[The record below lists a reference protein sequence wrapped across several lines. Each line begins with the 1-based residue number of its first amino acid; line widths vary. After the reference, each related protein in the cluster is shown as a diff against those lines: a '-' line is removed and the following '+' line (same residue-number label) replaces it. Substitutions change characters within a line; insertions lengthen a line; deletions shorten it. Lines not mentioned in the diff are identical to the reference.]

1 VSAVVAH
8 LISFS
13 PLDSLRKVMARA
25 TNAEQDSTVAVLNIL
40 NQSGGP
46 STKTPNKRKRTTHPV
61 PGPVGRPR
69 KRTKISD
76 EGNAATSG
84 AIIMPASAVAE
95 NLQDTGQTSELSS
108 TTKLRNPKSS
118 ASARP
123 RGSKSTAADTD
134 MYAVPNSPNSAS
146 PAINRRAS
154 GKGIEFSLE
163 HSAFDSLLSS
173 KKGAENVA
181 KPPSQRTRSK
191 SKNNAAERQNSPS
204 RSGGGVRAMRKLHP
218 QPAVGDS
225 IRDDQLEVADE
236 RIQPSRASKR
246 LQQRTLDP
254 GPLAREGSTNEI
266 DNLGCPSLLTTSR
279 TRDKLTNVA
288 HQSTRAPA
296 TRRRVVSRKPQTSL
310 RNTGDYQSDD
320 GEEDEDFEAPED
332 RMEELGTGRDK
343 KASPDREA
351 GMGEETVEKDCQPE
365 PRSGDLQ
372 AIDTEERGCSAR
384 TQVTDGQQ
392 PDPPRRQGRFER
404 AAELYD
410 CGDHWARVWDAAK
423 ENQDRSDPETRT
435 VRELVEAM
443 QEFKDGLRRTAN
455 VIPDDEGEEEEGSMR
470 ELDESELD
478 KIATAIG
485 NLKKDPSRTGENEER
500 LRRDIY
506 FHAIPR
512 AVKLVRSILIVRFT
526 HGGLTMAALEE
537 LITVLKAARRLCE
550 RVYHWKPT
558 LHLANLVKSRTN
570 LDIKLS
576 LKPIEDAYK
585 GALSDLRAAKHH
597 AKAKIRE
604 KVFAERQTRLWKT
617 HEQAIIDN
625 RQKMADWARKHD
637 MAGRQGREMMR
648 SRQRARDSHA
658 SSQSDQEAYD
668 VDDLDSPGSTP
679 LTSNGFAREGTEEI
693 PGPTKRIW
701 HKEETFAL
709 LLLLQKYRGPDRYE
723 RIQETISEIARDFRK
738 LGPDKFLR
746 MTDSEVFTID
756 LGSVGDVLDDLGN
769 MEVADIQ
776 QQAKYLKASHA
787 RKIDDDIQATGES
800 EKWTWLSS
808 V

>member
-1 VSAVVAH
+1 M
-8 LISFS
+8 ISFS
-13 PLDSLRKVMARA
+13 PLNSLRKFMARA

-40 NQSGGP
+40 NQSGGL
-46 STKTPNKRKRTTHPV
+46 STKTPSKRKRTTHPV

-84 AIIMPASAVAE
+84 AIVMPVPAVAE
-95 NLQDTGQTSELSS
+95 NLQERGQTSKLSS
-108 TTKLRNPKSS
+108 ATKLRNPKSS
-118 ASARP
+118 AFARP
-123 RGSKSTAADTD
+123 RGSKSTAAGTD

-154 GKGIEFSLE
+154 GNGIEFSLE

-181 KPPSQRTRSK
+181 KPPSQRTRSR
-191 SKNNAAERQNSPS
+191 SKKTNAAEGQNSPS

-236 RIQPSRASKR
+236 RTQPPRASKR
-246 LQQRTLDP
+246 LQQRTLDS
-254 GPLAREGSTNEI
+254 GPLAREASTNEL
-266 DNLGCPSLLTTSR
+266 DNLGYPNPVTTSR

-296 TRRRVVSRKPQTSL
+296 TRRRVVSRKPQNSP

-320 GEEDEDFEAPED
+320 GEDEDFEAPED

-351 GMGEETVEKDCQPE
+351 GMGEEIVEKDCQPE
-365 PRSGDLQ
+365 PRSGGLQ
-372 AIDTEERGCSAR
+372 AIDTEERGGSAR

-392 PDPPRRQGRFER
+392 LDPPRRQGGFER
-404 AAELYD
+404 AAEMYD
-410 CGDHWARVWDAAK
+410 CGEHWARVWDAAK

-443 QEFKDGLRRTAN
+443 QGFKDGLRRTAN
-455 VIPDDEGEEEEGSMR
+455 VIADDEGEEEEGPMR

-485 NLKKDPSRTGENEER
+485 NLKKDPSRTGESEER

-537 LITVLKAARRLCE
+537 LITVLKATRRLCE
-550 RVYHWKPT
+550 RAYHWKPT
-558 LHLANLVKSRTN
+558 LHLANSVKSRTN

-585 GALSDLRAAKHH
+585 GALSDLRAAEHH

-604 KVFAERQTRLWKT
+604 KIFAERQTRLWKA
-617 HEQAIIDN
+617 HEQAVADN
-625 RQKMADWARKHD
+625 RQKMADWAREHD
-637 MAGRQGREMMR
+637 MAGRQGREMTR
-648 SRQRARDSHA
+648 SRQRARDSNA
-658 SSQSDQEAYD
+658 SSQLDHEAYD
-668 VDDLDSPGSTP
+668 VDGLNSPGSTP

-723 RIQETISEIARDFRK
+723 RIHETISEIARDFRK

-756 LGSVGDVLDDLGN
+756 LRSVGDVLDDLGN
-769 MEVADIQ
+769 MEVAEIQ

-787 RKIDDDIQATGES
+787 RKMDDDIQATGES